1 MRVYAI
7 TFQDRGSRFRLTLND
22 WVLTTRPRRQYCG
35 NSIAPLFVIRGEW
48 KVKFPAK
55 SPARESNS
63 EMYLFKFPP
72 ESPASGTPPKPP
84 ILLTVGSS
92 LASANNQKMTN
103 VLINNLIRQLREIEN
118 GSLWFDQSFKDK
130 IDHLSEEDALTK
142 PMPQIHSVAEHVS
155 HMLQ

>member
-1 MRVYAI
+1 
-7 TFQDRGSRFRLTLND
+7 
-22 WVLTTRPRRQYCG
+22 
-35 NSIAPLFVIRGEW
+35 
-48 KVKFPAK
+48 
-55 SPARESNS
+55 
-63 EMYLFKFPP
+63 MYLFKFPS

-130 IDHLSEEDALTK
+130 IDHLSEEDALTQ